1 MDAPIYPGEIRR
13 IVKRT
18 LVEFGVTM
26 RHLAELSECLL
37 VQDGRCYGRSYR
49 TGGYMA
55 MWLASMQMIQFYDE
69 DGVML
74 RTVNLGQD
82 PVPVRQA
89 A

>member
-18 LVEFGVTM
+18 LIEFGLNM
-26 RHLAELSECLL
+26 CDLAELSECVL
-37 VQDGRCYGRSYR
+37 VQDGRSYGRSYR
-49 TGGYMA
+49 TAGYMA
-55 MWLASMQMIQFYDE
+55 MWLTSLQMIQFYDE
-69 DGVML
+69 NGVML
-74 RTVNLGQD
+74 KTVNLGQD

>member
-18 LVEFGVTM
+18 LIEFGLNM
-26 RHLAELSECLL
+26 RHLAELSETLL

-49 TGGYMA
+49 TAGYMA
-55 MWLASMQMIQFYDE
+55 MWLASLQMIQFYDE
-69 DGVML
+69 TGAML
-74 RTVNLGQD
+74 KTVNLGQD